1 MMMRVVAIIH
11 RDRAWPMAR
20 PAGHRDRGTDAI

>member
-11 RDRAWPMAR
+11 QDRARPISR
-20 PAGHRDRGTDAI
+20 PAGHRGRGADAI